1 MDTIASLL
9 TDTMIDKLID
19 KYAKFRKGQKV
30 YCKTNH
36 KNAIVTNVS
45 YDIKTD
51 NIGYDIRCNGHEFH
65 SVPEHILTT
74 FG

>member
-9 TDTMIDKLID
+9 TDTMIDKLIN

-30 YCKTNH
+30 YCKTNR

-45 YDIKTD
+45 YDVKTD
-51 NIGYDIRCNGHEFH
+51 NIGYDIRCNRYEFH
-65 SVPEHILTT
+65 SVPEYILTA